1 MRDILGEDRSDN
13 HEPDIW
19 LMIGKQ
25 NQATILG
32 LSNHNSQVYVN
43 QNKNFKNIHLEG
55 LKQWDMKRENLNIIK
70 KLLYIWLL

>member
-1 MRDILGEDRSDN
+1 
-13 HEPDIW
+13 
-19 LMIGKQ
+19 MIGKQ

-32 LSNHNSQVYVN
+32 LSNHNSQLYVN

-70 KLLYIWLL
+70 KLLYI